1 MDKKKVIII
10 GGGVSGLA
18 SGIYLL
24 LNGYNVQIIEKNHV
38 VGGACIGWERK
49 GCYIDGCIH
58 WLTGVNKNSSF
69 YDLWRV
75 TNALNDQ
82 TEIFYQDDFYV
93 LEFPDGK
100 KFTVYSDLEKL
111 KTELLTFA
119 PEDKKQII
127 KFVKL
132 IKRFQKIEGPVFKPV
147 DMMNAIELT
156 KIGLTMAGDYYYVS
170 KTSKISC
177 ADYAKKFK
185 NKYIRKWLEDA
196 MCANYNLMSFIYML
210 AHVSNKNGGIPI
222 GGSKALAERMKDKY
236 LSLGGELTLQKE
248 VDYVKIENNVCKGVY
263 LIDGEFIPSDWVVSS
278 TPVEHC
284 LKKLLKNKYPV
295 KKIDERLKDI
305 KTYPTYTFSTVVLK
319 CNLDCSDFPLSHKIY
334 LDKPI
339 KLDVLYDNVTFRN
352 YSYDKTLKTTD
363 GCSII
368 QATLGG
374 DDNSYF
380 WWKDIKEKGL
390 YKQTK
395 SDFAQKIVEIYEDF
409 RPELKGKI
417 EVIDVITPLTYER
430 YLNTR
435 HGSFQG
441 FVHTAK
447 GKALMQKGTIKGLKN
462 FILSGQGIF
471 QSGGLPPAVITGRF
485 SAQRIV
491 KADKGKFRYE

>member
-1 MDKKKVIII
+1 MNKKKVIVI
-10 GGGVSGLA
+10 GGGVSGLS

-24 LNGYNVQIIEKNHV
+24 LNGYDVQIIEKNHV

-75 TNALNDQ
+75 TNALNDDI
-82 TEIFYQDDFYV
+82 EIFYQDDFYV

-100 KFTVYSDLEKL
+100 KFTVYADLDKLEK
-111 KTELLTFA
+111 ELLSFA
-119 PEDKKQII
+119 PEDKKQIV
-127 KFVKL
+127 KFIKL
-132 IKRFQKIEGPVFKPV
+132 IRRFQKIEGPVFKPV
-147 DMMNAIELT
+147 DMMNIFELM

-170 KTSKISC
+170 KTSKISRS
-177 ADYAKKFK
+177 DYAKKFK
-185 NKYIRKWLEDA
+185 NKYIRKWLKDA

-210 AHVSNKNGGIPI
+210 AKVSNKNGGIPL

-236 LSLGGELTLQKE
+236 LSLGGTLTLQKE
-248 VDYVKIENNVCKGVY
+248 VDFIEIEDNFCKGVK
-263 LIDGEFIPSDWVVSS
+263 LVGGEFIPCDWVVSS

-284 LKKLLKNKYPV
+284 LKRLLKGRFKV
-295 KKIDERLKDI
+295 KKIDDRLKDI

-319 CNLDCSDFPLSHKIY
+319 CNADCSTFPLSHKIY

-339 KLDVLYDNVTFRN
+339 ELDTLHDNVTFRN
-352 YSYDKTLKTTD
+352 YSYDKTLKTPE
-363 GCSII
+363 GYCII

-374 DDNSYF
+374 DDNAYF
-380 WWKDIKEKGL
+380 WWKNVKENGI
-390 YKQTK
+390 YKETK
-395 SDFAQKIVEIYEDF
+395 KIFAQKIVDIYENF
-409 RPELKGKI
+409 RPKLKGKI
-417 EVIDVITPLTYER
+417 EVVDVVTPLTYER

-441 FVHTAK
+441 FVHTAN
-447 GKALMQKGTIKGLKN
+447 GKALMQKGRVKNLKN

-471 QSGGLPPAVITGRF
+471 HSGGLPPAVITGRF

-491 KADKGKFRYE
+491 IADRGKFKYE